1 MSSAYQFRSLS
12 SHLVPLAIPRSGTN
26 CYILL
31 GRIALSRLFV
41 AAVAASLAHARSGR
55 IASSFFGRRSA
66 AQHGSRA
73 RVGAFSFTANAEKT
87 SKCQGA
93 RDCRG
98 GCANRLSVHRSLA
111 QGLYNQP
118 RSSVLREAETGI
130 NDAGYKL
137 QPSVTPDFGIY
148 LCICSRESLLPGG
161 SSELGFAPPIGT
173 KRGLIMSL
181 IIAISGGNSSRF

>member
-1 MSSAYQFRSLS
+1 M
-12 SHLVPLAIPRSGTN
+12 
-26 CYILL
+26 
-31 GRIALSRLFV
+31 
-41 AAVAASLAHARSGR
+41 
-55 IASSFFGRRSA
+55 
-66 AQHGSRA
+66 
-73 RVGAFSFTANAEKT
+73 GAFSFTANAEKT

-148 LCICSRESLLPGG
+148 LCICPPLEKVFCRGG
-161 SSELGFAPPIGT
+161 SSELGIRSTHLEQNG
-173 KRGLIMSL
+173 R
-181 IIAISGGNSSRF
+181 RV